1 MFVRS
6 TGLGRTL
13 LTGRIS
19 KIVTTTLVPA
29 TLEEPSAGQ
38 TEPTRVLMEM
48 EITNP
53 VHWTVRAF
61 LDPKDLRHMVM
72 LILTN
77 PAFIM
82 NGLKF
87 LFSKGPKY
95 DTPTGAHEA
104 PATGSGASA
113 AAPKPGAPAA
123 PRPPAPSAAPKG
135 PAPIPQRR

>member
-13 LTGRIS
+13 LSGRIS
-19 KIVTTTLVPA
+19 KIVTTSLVPA
-29 TLEEPSAGQ
+29 TLEEPPAGQ
-38 TEPTRVLMEM
+38 IEPMRVLMEM

-95 DTPTGAHEA
+95 DAPAGHEA
-104 PATGSGASA
+104 AAGAAASA
-113 AAPKPGAPAA
+113 QKPAAPAA
-123 PRPPAPSAAPKG
+123 PKTAASSAPPKG
-135 PAPIPQRR
+135 PGAIPQRN

>member
-13 LTGRIS
+13 LSGRIS
-19 KIVTTTLVPA
+19 KIVTTNLVPA
-29 TLEEPSAGQ
+29 TLEEAKNGHP
-38 TEPTRVLMEM
+38 EPMRVLMEM

-72 LILTN
+72 LMLTN
-77 PAFIM
+77 PGFIM

-87 LFSKGPKY
+87 LFKKGPDYGTSKQE
-95 DTPTGAHEA
+95 AHA
-104 PATGSGASA
+104 PAA
-113 AAPKPGAPAA
+113 AAPV
-123 PRPPAPSAAPKG
+123 APSAPKAG
-135 PAPIPQRR
+135 PAPIPSKAGPRPIPAR

>member
-13 LTGRIS
+13 LSGRIA

-29 TLEEPSAGQ
+29 TLEEAKNGEH
-38 TEPTRVLMEM
+38 EPMRVLMEM

-61 LDPKDLRHMVM
+61 LDPPDLRHMVK
-72 LILTN
+72 LIITN
-77 PAFIM
+77 PGFIM

-87 LFSKGPKY
+87 LFKKGPNY
-95 DTPTGAHEA
+95 GTPKAETH
-104 PATGSGASA
+104 ASA
-113 AAPKPGAPAA
+113 AAQVATA
-123 PRPPAPSAAPKG
+123 APSALKTG
-135 PAPIPQRR
+135 PAPIPKAGPPPIPAR

>member
-19 KIVTTTLVPA
+19 KIDTTTLVPA
-29 TLEEPSAGQ
+29 TLEEPAAGQ
-38 TEPTRVLMEM
+38 TEPMRVIMEM

-72 LILTN
+72 IILTN

-82 NGLKF
+82 NALKF
-87 LFSKGPKY
+87 LFSRGPKY
-95 DTPTGAHEA
+95 GTPVSHEA
-104 PATGSGASA
+104 PAAGVAS
-113 AAPKPGAPAA
+113 KPTTAAA
-123 PRPPAPSAAPKG
+123 PRPPAPSGPAKG

>member
-13 LTGRIS
+13 LSGRIA
-19 KIVTTTLVPA
+19 KIDTTNLVPA
-29 TLEEPSAGQ
+29 TLEPPKNGER
-38 TEPTRVLMEM
+38 EPTRVLMEM

-61 LDPKDLRHMVM
+61 LDPPDLRHMVK

-77 PAFIM
+77 PVFIL

-87 LFSKGPKY
+87 LFSKGPNY
-95 DTPTGAHEA
+95 G
-104 PATGSGASA
+104 PATEEMHGASEKKA
-113 AAPKPGAPAA
+113 APAA
-123 PRPPAPSAAPKG
+123 ASTQKAG
-135 PAPIPQRR
+135 PAPIPKAGPGPVPAR

>member
-13 LTGRIS
+13 LSGRIA
-19 KIVTTTLVPA
+19 KIDTTTLVPA
-29 TLEEPSAGQ
+29 TLEEPAAGQ
-38 TEPTRVLMEM
+38 KEPMRVLMEM

-77 PAFIM
+77 PVFIM

-95 DTPTGAHEA
+95 DTPATHEA
-104 PATGSGASA
+104 PAAAAGAAASA
-113 AAPKPGAPAA
+113 SKPVAAPSRA
-123 PRPPAPSAAPKG
+123 PAPSAAPKG
-135 PAPIPQRR
+135 PAPIPARR

>member
-13 LTGRIS
+13 LSGRIA

-38 TEPTRVLMEM
+38 TEPMRVLMEM

-77 PAFIM
+77 PAFM
-82 NGLKF
+82 LNALKF
-87 LFSKGPKY
+87 LFSKGPTY
-95 DTPTGAHEA
+95 SNAAAHEA
-104 PATGSGASA
+104 PAAAAA
-113 AAPKPGAPAA
+113 AAPVAKPAA
-123 PRPPAPSAAPKG
+123 GASRAPAPSVAPKG